1 MGRITMVIING
12 KIFPMEGKNIENG
25 YVRTKDKV
33 IEDIGDMSSF
43 QLKKNE
49 AVLDVQGAWVLPGLI
64 DAHAHIGITE

>member
-1 MGRITMVIING
+1 MVIING

-43 QLKKNE
+43 QLQKMR
-49 AVLDVQGAWVLPGLI
+49 LC
-64 DAHAHIGITE
+64 